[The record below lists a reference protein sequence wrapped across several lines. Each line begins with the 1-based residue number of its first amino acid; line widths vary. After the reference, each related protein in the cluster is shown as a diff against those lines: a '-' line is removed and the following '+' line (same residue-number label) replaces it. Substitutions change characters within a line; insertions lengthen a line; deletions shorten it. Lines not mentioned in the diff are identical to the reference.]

1 MGDFFRKAWDWIK
14 DNPAVVLAVGVGIVA
29 IYYLFFRGSGS
40 SSSTPQATTV
50 SFPGGGGGTGSSSTR
65 GMASTLPVPTAP
77 TTPATPVLP
86 YNPDWGM
93 LNSISDQGLQSL
105 WAQLLNLEDQINQAT
120 LAGNTALA
128 TTLQNSWQGVWT
140 QIQNYKPA
148 SSPTTT
154 PPATPPPAT
163 TPPSTSTPPSLTAAQ
178 LTAFQSAYAGAV
190 GNTTDPLQAFNQW
203 MAALT
208 TAAPQAVAALTQ
220 QQWYSLFD
228 TFNQAAAFNP
238 NNPYKNPTNAL
249 DLLNNALANPSS
261 ISGANNL
268 YFYNG
273 NQVYEW
279 INGQV
284 QNVTNQFVSQ
294 PQMPSA
300 QNSNNSMQALAKGR

>member
-1 MGDFFRKAWDWIK
+1 MGTVGDFFRRAWDWIK
-14 DNPAVVLAVGVGIVA
+14 RNPAVVLAAGVGVVA
-29 IYYLFFRGSGS
+29 VYYLFFRGSGS
-40 SSSTPQATTV
+40 SSSTPQGVAV
-50 SFPGGGGGTGSSSTR
+50 SFPSGGGTGGTTSPSSS
-65 GMASTLPVPTAP
+65 PTSNP
-77 TTPATPVLP
+77 TTPAPPVLP

-120 LAGNTALA
+120 LSGNTALA

-140 QIQNYKPA
+140 QIQNYKP
-148 SSPTTT
+148 SSSTTT
-154 PPATPPPAT
+154 PPGTTPPT

-208 TAAPQAVAALTQ
+208 ASAPQAVAALTQ

-284 QNVTNQFVSQ
+284 KNVTNQFVSQ

-300 QNSNNSMQALAKGR
+300 QNANNSMQALAKGR